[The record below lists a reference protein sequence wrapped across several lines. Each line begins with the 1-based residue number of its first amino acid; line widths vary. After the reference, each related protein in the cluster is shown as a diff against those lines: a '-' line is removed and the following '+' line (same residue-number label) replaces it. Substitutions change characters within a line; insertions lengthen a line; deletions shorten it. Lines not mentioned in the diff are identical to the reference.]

1 MLRSQRGHPQVVNPG
16 FSDLEPKNGSQGRAL
31 ARPGPHFAKTG
42 AHTTQSPH
50 RLTLDT
56 WVALVSTQIPE
67 YCTLPVHHIP
77 LAA

>member
-42 AHTTQSPH
+42 AHNSIAAPADIGYLGGT
-50 RLTLDT
+50 
-56 WVALVSTQIPE
+56 
-67 YCTLPVHHIP
+67 CVHPNI
-77 LAA
+77 